1 MTQLVY
7 SRCLGISRVG
17 SIRFRLFSLVFVLSL
32 MEFEFFLLSGH
43 LLRSTVLKL
52 SKQAFTSSEEPHLV
66 VSGLLFYFSLLNL
79 FGLFDKFL

>member
-1 MTQLVY
+1 
-7 SRCLGISRVG
+7 
-17 SIRFRLFSLVFVLSL
+17 